1 MVRLQHLQ
9 WGSAAAVAVCCLLL
23 GGVALHSNYREYAVY
38 EQGLRELDRLK
49 TVTAAAVQVAAERGP
64 ANVAMTA
71 AAENAKAAREA
82 LAAKRA
88 LVDAGVAAAAEELA
102 GQSQERALLLAGLRQ
117 RLAAARAAVDA
128 VVAAPAADRGS
139 GSTLAAI
146 DSMFAAA
153 DAAEALHLEIGR
165 DMIAEVPRIALEV
178 SLVTRATEL
187 RDRAGRLG
195 SQVVAMLVAAG
206 PPDEARYERL
216 LEEAGKLAE
225 YRDALKNVGKPYFG
239 PGALSDAIEAVDRRY
254 FNDGL
259 TWAVEVARSKGW
271 ANGMGVGDFTQR
283 YVPSL
288 QPVEAFRLTVGQAS
302 SDRLASYRDDAWF
315 HMIFSA
321 VLAATACLIMIVIAI
336 AFRRALFGPL
346 SEVRDQL
353 AAIAGGDLSDRS
365 KRRRVGREIRD
376 MFEGLEVLRVEQRQK
391 RALESRQFLLTQ
403 RLKELSET
411 DMLTGLLNRRAF
423 EEQAAEALAW
433 AERERRPFALLLFD
447 IDRFKAIND
456 GFGHAAG
463 DAVLRKVARCAEA
476 RLGLDRRL
484 ARIGGEEFAA
494 FGPVETETA
503 AAAFAEALRA
513 QIAEL
518 DLPETGGLAVTC
530 SVGVAFL
537 PAGAD
542 FGLTALLATADRR
555 LYAAKA
561 AGRNRVVSVDVSAA
575 RRGRGGSEAAA

>member
-321 VLAATACLIMIVIAI
+321 VLAATA
-336 AFRRALFGPL
+336 
-346 SEVRDQL
+346 
-353 AAIAGGDLSDRS
+353 
-365 KRRRVGREIRD
+365 
-376 MFEGLEVLRVEQRQK
+376 
-391 RALESRQFLLTQ
+391 
-403 RLKELSET
+403 
-411 DMLTGLLNRRAF
+411 
-423 EEQAAEALAW
+423 
-433 AERERRPFALLLFD
+433 
-447 IDRFKAIND
+447 
-456 GFGHAAG
+456 
-463 DAVLRKVARCAEA
+463 
-476 RLGLDRRL
+476 
-484 ARIGGEEFAA
+484 
-494 FGPVETETA
+494 ETETA